1 MKKILILLSGNIL
14 YDARVSKEIA
24 SLRKFG
30 YSVVLVQT
38 HKLGENK
45 INDYPVYV
53 INKQSSDNMN
63 FTKIW
68 EIVKFSNELNK
79 IIKKENPDYIHC
91 NDVGTLVYALRFVKT
106 KKVVYDSHDLAI
118 ECVIGIKNKIIKYI
132 EYYMVPYLHA
142 IIIPQID
149 RLRYFSFRYPKAK
162 GKLYLLENFPT
173 KFVTRTDDLFE
184 TELKI
189 KRGNRK
195 LVLYTG
201 ALNNER
207 KVKELIGAI
216 KDINELL
223 LVLIGFSSD
232 SYRKEL
238 EDMINQNKLEER
250 VYILNPLPHQMI
262 KKLAVSADIGVCFYD
277 DPNLNSYFC
286 ASNKLYELM
295 DSGTLVL
302 TNDTVGAMRVVRA
315 ENGVVI
321 PDTSVESIVTG
332 FHKLVKLDNPPKM
345 QFFWESQEEVLR
357 HIYR

>member
-106 KKVVYDSHDLAI
+106 KKVVYDSHELAI

-189 KRGNRK
+189 NR
-195 LVLYTG
+195 
-201 ALNNER
+201 
-207 KVKELIGAI
+207 
-216 KDINELL
+216 
-223 LVLIGFSSD
+223 
-232 SYRKEL
+232 
-238 EDMINQNKLEER
+238 
-250 VYILNPLPHQMI
+250 
-262 KKLAVSADIGVCFYD
+262 
-277 DPNLNSYFC
+277 
-286 ASNKLYELM
+286 
-295 DSGTLVL
+295 
-302 TNDTVGAMRVVRA
+302 
-315 ENGVVI
+315 
-321 PDTSVESIVTG
+321 
-332 FHKLVKLDNPPKM
+332 
-345 QFFWESQEEVLR
+345 
-357 HIYR
+357 

>member
-38 HKLGENK
+38 HKLDVNK
-45 INDYPVYV
+45 INDYPIYV
-53 INKQSSDNMN
+53 INKQSSDNMS

-68 EIVKFSNELNK
+68 EIIKFSNKLSK
-79 IIKKENPDYIHC
+79 IIKQESPDYIHC
-91 NDVGTLVYALRFVKT
+91 NDIDTLVYALRFAKT
-106 KKVVYDSHDLAI
+106 KKVVYDSHELAM
-118 ECVIGIKNKIIKYI
+118 ECVTGIKNRIVKRI
-132 EYYMVPYLHA
+132 EQYMIPYLHA

-149 RLRYFSFRYPKAK
+149 RLRYFNFRYPKAK
-162 GKLYLLENFPT
+162 EKLYLLENFPT
-173 KFVTRTDDLFE
+173 KFRTQTDDLFE

-189 KRGNRK
+189 ERGNRK

-207 KVKELIGAI
+207 KVKELILAVKEI
-216 KDINELL
+216 DELL

-250 VYILNPLPHQMI
+250 VYILNPLPYQMI
-262 KKLAVSADIGVCFYD
+262 KNLAVSADIGVCFYD

-295 DSGTLVL
+295 DGGTLVL
-302 TNDTVGAMRVVRA
+302 TNDTVGAMRVVKA

-321 PDTSVESIVTG
+321 PDTSVKSIIAG

-357 HIYR
+357 YIYR